1 MSICWEP
8 SPARGINYLQSIKTS
23 DKNAESGALV
33 EGFSGLEQHWGHLEQ
48 HTESDAICI
57 ATWSF
62 HSDG

>member
-1 MSICWEP
+1 MCLSSLAVELPTIE
-8 SPARGINYLQSIKTS
+8 TS

-33 EGFSGLEQHWGHLEQ
+33 EGFSGLEQHWGHLAQ
-48 HTESDAICI
+48 RTESDVMCL